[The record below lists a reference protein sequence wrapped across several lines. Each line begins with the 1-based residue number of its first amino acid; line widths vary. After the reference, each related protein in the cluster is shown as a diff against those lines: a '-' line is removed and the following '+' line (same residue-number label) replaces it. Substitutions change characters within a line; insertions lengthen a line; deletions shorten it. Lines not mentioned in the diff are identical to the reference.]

1 MKKTKSSVEKFGVP
15 LGKFEAWVCGNCGE
29 KIFESQE
36 VARAEER
43 MKQLG
48 VWGVPQESRVYKL
61 GGNLVISIKKKIAD
75 ALGLTKNSRVLLIP
89 EPSQKRLVVEIS

>member
-1 MKKTKSSVEKFGVP
+1 MKKTKASVEKFGAS
-15 LGKFEAWVCGNCGE
+15 LGEFEAWVCKNCGE
-29 KIFESQE
+29 KVFESTE
-36 VARAEER
+36 VAKAEAR

-48 VWGVPQESRVYKL
+48 VWGVPQQSRVYKL

-75 ALGLTKNSRVLLIP
+75 ALGLTKNSRILLIP